1 MGYNLLIAVAAIV
14 LAPFAALVCLVR
26 PGWRQ
31 GLAARLGMGWPNAGG
46 AGPVLWAHAASVGE
60 MEGIAPLV
68 RRWQQENPRGRTVV
82 SALTATG
89 CATARRL
96 LPDGCVLTF
105 PIDLPWIARRVVG
118 RVRPSLF
125 LFSENEIWPNL
136 IFELDRAG
144 VPIVQVG
151 GRLSPSAAAA
161 FSRFPG
167 FARSVLGRVTR
178 FCVQNEEHRGRLCA
192 LGVDPERV
200 VVTGSL
206 KGEGELPDAPPFLA
220 GIAERGRP
228 ILIAGST
235 HPGEERAVLGAIAA
249 LRSAAG
255 SSAGTAEGRQGT
267 PPLWV
272 IAPRH
277 PERFAEV
284 AALLTRAG
292 VPFARRSALDGEDD
306 AQRELAAAEVL
317 LLDSIGELAGCYR
330 VALAAFVGGSLVA
343 VGGHNLLE
351 AARCGVPLVVGPHLE
366 SVAALAGRLEHEGAA
381 RVIASPDELGPALAA
396 YLDPEVRARASLA
409 ARRIALSE
417 SGGLA
422 ATWAAVGAAIA
433 PRRAA

>member
-1 MGYNLLIAVAAIV
+1 MGYNLLIGVAAIV
-14 LAPFAALVCLVR
+14 LAPFAALICLVR

-31 GLAARLGMGWPNAGG
+31 GLAARLGMGWPNASG

-125 LFSENEIWPNL
+125 LFSENEIWPNV

-144 VPIVQVG
+144 VPIVQVS
-151 GRLSPSAAAA
+151 GRLSPGAAAA

-220 GIAERGRP
+220 GIAAGGRP

-235 HPGEERAVLGAIAA
+235 HPGEERAVLGAIAD

-255 SSAGTAEGRQGT
+255 SSAGAAEDRQT
-267 PPLWV
+267 TPLWV

-292 VPFARRSALDGEDD
+292 VPFARRSALDGEDG

-330 VALAAFVGGSLVA
+330 VALAAFVGGSLVP

-366 SVAALAGRLEHEGAA
+366 SVAALAGRLEREGAA
-381 RVIASPDELGPALAA
+381 RLIGSPEELGPALAA

-409 ARRIALSE
+409 ARRTALAE